1 MLTLE
6 HAPPRA
12 PAAPGPEGDAPGSD
26 SEDDELLHC
35 VTMSAYGGE
44 ADFLLRSPR
53 LAPRADGRPAFTSHV
68 AFYAASALAV
78 KPACCL
84 LFLYYYRTLGDATFV
99 VAGAAATLACY
110 ARLAAAAGFL
120 CRGVLADRL
129 PFGRWRWALLAAL
142 AAAQAVA
149 FAAIAG
155 PPALAGRS
163 CFCGCAGRWKRAARA
178 RRPPRCC
185 WPGWRRTLQIS
196 FATSLGFSRPGRGC
210 ACVWRGPWP
219 CDAARV

>member
-155 PPALAGRS
+155 PPALAGPELFLRLR
-163 CFCGCAGRWKRAARA
+163 GAVEAGGPRATAAALLLAGLATYSADLVCDVAGFFAPRA
-178 RRPPRCC
+178 
-185 WPGWRRTLQIS
+185 WM
-196 FATSLGFSRPGRGC
+196 
-210 ACVWRGPWP
+210 
-219 CDAARV
+219 RVCLEGAVAV